1 MPRIRLLAG
10 AGLVALLLS
19 LVGLIPA
26 HVALAIFGVPADT
39 VSGVSGTVWRGSF
52 QRLTINNVVLG
63 PVSWQARPSHLLLGR
78 LAGDVEATLPDGF
91 LNTGVA
97 VSLGGSLSLT
107 DLEGAAPVA
116 WLAPATGRDG
126 GQLTARFER
135 VELDGDRVDT
145 AIGSLQVAGV
155 VLPVPNAGPQ
165 LAPGDYAVTF
175 DSRDLA
181 PEELLAGKV
190 TDSGGP
196 LEISGTVTFTPPRSY
211 ELSGTAKPRP
221 EAPPSLRQALQ
232 MWGPA
237 DPQGAHA
244 IGFSGSF

>member
-63 PVSWQARPSHLLLGR
+63 PVSWQARPSRLLLGR

-116 WLAPATGRDG
+116 
-126 GQLTARFER
+126 
-135 VELDGDRVDT
+135 DRK
-145 AIGSLQVAGV
+145 SV
-155 VLPVPNAGPQ
+155 V
-165 LAPGDYAVTF
+165 
-175 DSRDLA
+175 
-181 PEELLAGKV
+181 
-190 TDSGGP
+190 
-196 LEISGTVTFTPPRSY
+196 
-211 ELSGTAKPRP
+211 
-221 EAPPSLRQALQ
+221 
-232 MWGPA
+232 
-237 DPQGAHA
+237 
-244 IGFSGSF
+244 

>member
-63 PVSWQARPSHLLLGR
+63 PVSWQARPSRLLLGR

-155 VLPVPNAGPQ
+155 VLPDRKSV
-165 LAPGDYAVTF
+165 V
-175 DSRDLA
+175 
-181 PEELLAGKV
+181 
-190 TDSGGP
+190 
-196 LEISGTVTFTPPRSY
+196 
-211 ELSGTAKPRP
+211 
-221 EAPPSLRQALQ
+221 
-232 MWGPA
+232 
-237 DPQGAHA
+237 
-244 IGFSGSF
+244 